1 MLVDKPTQFTP
12 DDGHTYEDIVLRSFV
27 YKRYNDPHNSRVK
40 SNGGYKYKYIIR
52 PILERRGLLKSK
64 HVSSTDRVTR
74 ATAAKQGTGALR
86 KIVTNNPVE
95 YVYWN
100 SIDELLERLYI
111 LYGELKAGN
120 SNPNIANLSLI
131 HI

>member
-1 MLVDKPTQFTP
+1 
-12 DDGHTYEDIVLRSFV
+12 
-27 YKRYNDPHNSRVK
+27 
-40 SNGGYKYKYIIR
+40 
-52 PILERRGLLKSK
+52 
-64 HVSSTDRVTR
+64 VSSTDRVTR

-120 SNPNIANLSLI
+120 SNPNIANEIVNIIQEFKEL
-131 HI
+131 

>member
-1 MLVDKPTQFTP
+1 M
-12 DDGHTYEDIVLRSFV
+12 
-27 YKRYNDPHNSRVK
+27 
-40 SNGGYKYKYIIR
+40 
-52 PILERRGLLKSK
+52 KSK
-64 HVSSTDRVTR
+64 HLPSAERVTR
-74 ATAAKQGTGALR
+74 ATAAKEGAGALR

-120 SNPNIANLSLI
+120 SNPNIANEIVNIIQEFKEL
-131 HI
+131 